1 MPQPSLFKPF
11 KNDKKIFQQ
20 ISDQIRELIFS
31 GVLKPGDKLP
41 PEKQLASQFNTGRMV
56 VREALRT
63 LEQSGLVHIRQGSLG
78 GAFVKNP
85 DTAVITRSIADQIK
99 IGNVTL
105 QELIEARLGIEKVIL
120 DFAVMRVKNEDIDL
134 IKKNIEDS
142 EQKLLKGER
151 ATEENINFHIL
162 LAKSAKN
169 ILFEMIIESIMN
181 VTKSFLLSLKP
192 DVKYINNVL
201 TYHKKIY
208 KALEEKNLPMAKQ
221 IMEKHLLDINRKFK
235 DLAKT

>member
-1 MPQPSLFKPF
+1 MPQPALFKPL
-11 KNDKKIFQQ
+11 KKDKKIFQQ

-31 GVLKPGDKLP
+31 GVLRPGDKLP
-41 PEKQLASQFNTGRMV
+41 PEKQLAEQFNAGQMA
-56 VREALRT
+56 VREALRI
-63 LEQSGLVHIRQGSLG
+63 LEQSGLIHIKQGSLG
-78 GAFVKNP
+78 GAFVKDP
-85 DTAVITRSIADQIK
+85 DTAVITRSISDLIK

-105 QELIEARLGIEKVIL
+105 RELTEARLGIEKVIL
-120 DFAVMRVKNEDIDL
+120 EFAMVRMENEDLDL
-134 IKKNIEDS
+134 IKKNIEVS
-142 EQKLLKGER
+142 EQKLSRGER

-192 DVKYINNVL
+192 DVNYINNVL
-201 TYHKKIY
+201 IYHKKIY
-208 KALEEKNLPMAKQ
+208 KALEEKNLPVAKQ

-235 DLAKT
+235 ELAKP